1 MLSTLVNYIHA
12 GWPYCLIKKISSM
25 SLSGSWGLK
34 PCQDEDCIVD
44 PESFCIFPSLPKL
57 WLNWIIKLQ
66 LWFLVELEEE
76 TLTLEDDDLE
86 YLLTNKERQNNNSII
101 DVS

>member
-1 MLSTLVNYIHA
+1 M
-12 GWPYCLIKKISSM
+12 
-25 SLSGSWGLK
+25 
-34 PCQDEDCIVD
+34 
-44 PESFCIFPSLPKL
+44 
-57 WLNWIIKLQ
+57 IKLQ